1 MFRFEHV
8 LQNWYTPQPIRIW
21 LLHFFTNEGQT
32 WAVQGAVI
40 YSLSKRNTSQLLH
53 IHFSHVSEQFSGFS
67 LRWGTTVF
75 KVISSE
81 WFPMKALAIRYCNDF
96 MPVVIIPHRYSWTCI
111 DIFQWKNFKH
121 LATDCDI
128 RRAKRA
134 NHESQW
140 SLEIMFWKRKKTSNV
155 NPQNNLFFMPTD
167 CWVYPFAHQFLFS
180 FFFHQRTERSNIKRW
195 WVNLGSPQI
204 RCRLWKM
211 CIKNHPVRNWI
222 AQLWLLTAIS
232 FKLRC
237 YFI

>member
-1 MFRFEHV
+1 MYFRTDIH
-8 LQNWYTPQPIRIW
+8 L
-21 LLHFFTNEGQT
+21 
-32 WAVQGAVI
+32 
-40 YSLSKRNTSQLLH
+40 SLSASDSSTFLPTKDKPEQCKELSFIPFQKGILLNYFTF
-53 IHFSHVSEQFSGFS
+53 ISPYSHVSEQFSGFS
-67 LRWGTTVF
+67 LRWATTVF